1 MTSKWR
7 SSVLRV
13 ASHLEELD
21 YFQLLNLSKD
31 ASSTEI
37 RRGFRRLA
45 QHYHPD
51 RLGGSEDS
59 ELRQAVSAIYRRMTE
74 AYSALRDPTTK
85 AAYIEGLE
93 NGELR
98 LDSTKVRSRSI
109 AREKAQQP
117 GQTEAGKRHYQ
128 AALAALE
135 RGDHRAATSE
145 IRSALLFE
153 RDEPGFKAL
162 LKRIES
168 S

>member
-13 ASHLEELD
+13 ASRLEELD

-98 LDSTKVRSRSI
+98 LDSTKVRSDRSL
-109 AREKAQQP
+109 EAQQQVN
-117 GQTEAGKRHYQ
+117 GSWK
-128 AALAALE
+128 AALPAAG
-135 RGDHRAATSE
+135 RFGGGSSAATSE
-145 IRSALLFE
+145 IDALLFE
-153 RDEPGFKAL
+153 AAMNWFKAC
-162 LKRIES
+162 ETD
-168 S
+168 